1 MLNLKEL
8 KKNMWIEVCEGE
20 EKEFSDEYRE
30 LVSDIGDEEVEG
42 GMYVFYFYKILD
54 ILIENELIEFC
65 GGEYDWIFC
74 ELDNYGEGENFNKY
88 LEEYEKIVFKRQ
100 K

>member
-1 MLNLKEL
+1 MLNLREL

-30 LVSDIGDEEVEG
+30 LVSGIGDEEVEG

-54 ILIENELIEFC
+54 ILIENELIEFY
-65 GGEYDWIFC
+65 GGDYDWIFN
-74 ELDNYGEGENFNKY
+74 ELDNCGEGKNFNKY
-88 LEEYEKIVFKRQ
+88 LEEFEKMVF
-100 K
+100 